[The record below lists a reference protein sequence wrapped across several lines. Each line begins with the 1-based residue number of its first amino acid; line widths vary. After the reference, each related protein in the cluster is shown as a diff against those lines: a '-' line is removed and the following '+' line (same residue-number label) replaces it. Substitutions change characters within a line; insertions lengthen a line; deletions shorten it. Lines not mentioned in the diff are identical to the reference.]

1 MDDDIR
7 IRAAWLYHVGGLSQD
22 EVGRRLGLSRF
33 KVLRLLSDARA
44 AGEVVVSLDHR
55 TVGTLALA
63 EALRIRFGLTDALVA
78 PDPVGRVL
86 GQTGSGRTDIRDTDA
101 GSADADVTDKRN
113 TETRGTDR
121 QDTDI
126 RCTGTGGTVVGSTD
140 ADAVRRAVGMVAA
153 RWFCGVVATGSI
165 TVGVGWGRTLSAMA
179 DALTGLHNPQLRVVS
194 LMGAMVRT
202 GPEGPIDVC
211 ARIAAVAGGQAL
223 FLPAPFLADT
233 PADAAV
239 MIRQRLVREALEAA
253 RGASHMIISVGEGGR
268 DALLTSSGV
277 LDAADLAALTAAGA
291 VGDTTG
297 KFLRADGTLAP
308 VDLNDRTPSIGLDD
322 MARADV
328 TLLAAG
334 VAKAQATRAV
344 LRAGLVNRIVADEAL
359 ARVLM
364 EDTA

>member
-1 MDDDIR
+1 MEGHDGHMDDDIR

-33 KVLRLLSDARA
+33 KVLRLLADARE
-44 AGEVVVSLDHR
+44 AGEVVVSVDHR
-55 TVGTLALA
+55 SKGALVLA
-63 EALRIRFGLTDALVA
+63 EALRARFGLADALVA
-78 PDPVGRVL
+78 P
-86 GQTGSGRTDIRDTDA
+86 
-101 GSADADVTDKRN
+101 
-113 TETRGTDR
+113 
-121 QDTDI
+121 
-126 RCTGTGGTVVGSTD
+126 GTGGSD
-140 ADAVRRAVGMVAA
+140 SAARRAVGMVAA
-153 RWFCGVVATGSI
+153 GWLRGVAATGPL

-179 DALTGLHNPQLRVVS
+179 DALAGLNNPELRVVS

-233 PADAAV
+233 PEDAAV
-239 MIRQRLVREALEAA
+239 LMRQRLVREALDAA
-253 RGASHMIISVGEGGR
+253 RSASHMIVSVGEGGR

-277 LDAADLAALTAAGA
+277 LDRADLAALEAAGV

-308 VDLNDRTPSIGLDD
+308 VDLNDRTPAIGLDD
-322 MARADV
+322 MARAQV

-334 VAKAQATRAV
+334 TAKARATRAV
-344 LRAGLVNRIVADEAL
+344 LRAGLVDRIVADETL
-359 ARVLM
+359 AMILM
-364 EDTA
+364 EDEI

>member
-22 EVGRRLGLSRF
+22 EVGQRLGLSRF

-55 TVGTLALA
+55 STGTLALA
-63 EALRIRFGLTDALVA
+63 ETLRERFGLSDVLIA
-78 PDPVGRVL
+78 PEPG
-86 GQTGSGRTDIRDTDA
+86 
-101 GSADADVTDKRN
+101 
-113 TETRGTDR
+113 GTDP
-121 QDTDI
+121 
-126 RCTGTGGTVVGSTD
+126 
-140 ADAVRRAVGMVAA
+140 AAARRAVGMVAA
-153 RWFCGVVATGSI
+153 RWFSCVVGTGPL

-179 DALTGLHNPQLRVVS
+179 DALTGLHNPELRVVS

-233 PADAAV
+233 PEDAAV
-239 MIRQRLVREALEAA
+239 LMRQRLVREALEAA
-253 RGASHMIISVGEGGR
+253 RGASHMIVSVGEGGR

-277 LDAADLAALTAAGA
+277 LDAVDLAALEAAGV

-297 KFLRADGTLAP
+297 KFLRADGTVAP
-308 VDLNDRTPSIGLDD
+308 VDLNDRTPAIVLSD
-322 MARADV
+322 MARAEV

-334 VAKAQATRAV
+334 ATKAKATRAV
-344 LRAGLVNRIVADEAL
+344 LRAGLVDRIVADEAL
-359 ARVLM
+359 AMILM
-364 EDTA
+364 EDET